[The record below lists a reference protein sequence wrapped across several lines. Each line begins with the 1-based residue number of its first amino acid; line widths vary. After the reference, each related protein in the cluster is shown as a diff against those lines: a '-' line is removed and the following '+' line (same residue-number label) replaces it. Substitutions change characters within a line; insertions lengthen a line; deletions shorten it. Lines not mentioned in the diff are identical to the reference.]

1 MSLDVEQY
9 QKSIQSALRYT
20 ADKLDA
26 RSALGDQRLLYVEQ
40 QSLISPL
47 LCNLV
52 KRITLY
58 KLLAQGLLHLCGRD
72 GQPITSRLIS
82 HNWYKWS
89 AQLNF

>member
-47 LCNLV
+47 LCMDC
-52 KRITLY
+52 Y
-58 KLLAQGLLHLCGRD
+58 
-72 GQPITSRLIS
+72 
-82 HNWYKWS
+82 
-89 AQLNF
+89 